1 MDLIVCTDKN
11 WGIGRDGH
19 LLCHLKEDMKYFKKN
34 TLGKVVVMGRSTLE
48 SLPKGEPLKDRI
60 NVVLTRR
67 QDFQKEGV
75 IVVHDME
82 ELMEE
87 LNNYE
92 PGRIMIIGGASVYNE
107 MMDICDRLLVT
118 KVYKEFDA
126 DTFIR
131 NIDEDPNFKVV
142 WSSEVM
148 TEGDTDF
155 QFFEYR
161 RKMINPEDPTK
172 NIGLRII
179 FKKADEV
186 DYSSAL
192 NMNNVCVKYLIQ
204 RNPAAAAQPVQQKN
218 RSSR

>member
-11 WGIGRDGH
+11 WGIGKDGR
-19 LLCHLKEDMKYFKKN
+19 LLCHLKEDMKYFRKN
-34 TLGKVVVMGRSTLE
+34 TIGKVVVMGRSTLE
-48 SLPKGEPLKDRI
+48 SLPNGEPLKDRI

-67 QDFQKEGV
+67 QDFEKEGV

-92 PGRIMIIGGASVYNE
+92 PGRVMIIGGASVYNE

-118 KVYKEFDA
+118 KVYKEFEA

-142 WSSEVM
+142 WSSDVM
-148 TEGDTDF
+148 KEGDTEF

-161 RKMINPEDPTK
+161 RKMITPED
-172 NIGLRII
+172 LL
-179 FKKADEV
+179 D
-186 DYSSAL
+186 D
-192 NMNNVCVKYLIQ
+192 
-204 RNPAAAAQPVQQKN
+204 
-218 RSSR
+218 